1 MGLDLI
7 QSEMASALGY
17 NCATS
22 YRASEDGLP
31 HPESGLKRKKHDNI
45 PPQKTRDWFQLTQ
58 EIQVNAQGAV
68 DILNDLLNYDKIE
81 QGKLNLGLEVV
92 PVWHLLEKAIIEFKS
107 PASSKKVKLSLTF
120 GEDGKPQTSLCR
132 SQDLPQHIRSLQVI
146 GDSVRLTQVIRN
158 LMSNALVS
166 TELKNSMAYFC
177 AYVFDTNYMFFFQTF
192 RNLHGQRDLFTSRCY
207 FAHD

>member
-17 NCATS
+17 NCTTS

-31 HPESGLKRKKHDNI
+31 HPESGLKRKEHDTF

-81 QGKLNLGLEVV
+81 QGQLNLGLEVV

-120 GEDGKPQTSLCR
+120 GEEEGKSPTSVCRR
-132 SQDLPQHIRSLQVI
+132 SQDLPLNIRSLQVI

-166 TELKNSMAYFC
+166 TVDE
-177 AYVFDTNYMFFFQTF
+177 FDGLLLCLYI
-192 RNLHGQRDLFTSRCY
+192 
-207 FAHD
+207 